1 MDWLVISIKQNLG
14 CLVIGHELIVI
25 FCFHPLLYIRSA
37 PYPDFPPESPDPLP
51 LPPDTETVTQA
62 PSPETEPSTGVTQR
76 DAINNKLAMIQN
88 FVVKWDIN
96 EKSFYAKA

>member
-1 MDWLVISIKQNLG
+1 MLCCTSD
-14 CLVIGHELIVI
+14 
-25 FCFHPLLYIRSA
+25 P

-96 EKSFYAKA
+96 DKSLCENVDFLKRYLWPVWPISWSLPRCGEEMGRR